1 MKHLYQ
7 EAEIEVVA
15 FEAEDVICTSG
26 GTSGGLIN
34 GGTGSGDEADFGDLF
49 PGLK

>member
-26 GTSGGLIN
+26 GLVN
-34 GGTGSGDEADFGDLF
+34 GGTGSGDSADFDDLF